1 MQENTFC
8 LRLNLSAAE
17 EDKRKEI
24 VTIECD
30 SVRVL
35 IVDDEL
41 SVRKMLAVMLTQGG
55 VKCSHVSTPEEALD
69 ELQNEAFNAVI
80 SDLRMGPISGM
91 DLLEQVHRRYP
102 DMAFVMAT
110 GVADVRVGVQ
120 AMKQGADDYLLKP
133 FDMDVVLASLRRALQ
148 KKQLEREVQ
157 NYRRH
162 LESMVAEGTQQ
173 LENAMSQLERSYS
186 ATLEA
191 LGSAIDLRDGAT
203 AGHARRVLWYSIKLA
218 NTLGGLEDQLN
229 NIAMGAWL
237 HDIGKLA
244 TPDGILLKPGALND
258 QERGVMQR
266 HVVIGYE
273 LVKGIPFLAEAS
285 ELILTHHE
293 RWDGSGYPRGL
304 RGDEIPIS
312 ARIFAVADTLDAITS
327 DRPYRAALPFS
338 AARDVIARE
347 SGKLFDS
354 VVADAFLGI
363 PEEAW
368 ASIRAEAATKLINS
382 VVALSH
388 RPSAP
393 TPEFPPPREL
403 QLSSPRLQSA
413 PES

>member
-55 VKCSHVSTPEEALD
+55 VKCTHVSTPEEALD

-80 SDLRMGPISGM
+80 SDLRMGPTSGM

-162 LESMVAEGTQQ
+162 LESMVAERTQQ

-218 NTLGGLEDQLN
+218 ITLGGLEDHLN

>member
-1 MQENTFC
+1 VQENTFC

-55 VKCSHVSTPEEALD
+55 VKCTHVSTPEEALD

-218 NTLGGLEDQLN
+218 ITLGGLEDHLN

-338 AARDVIARE
+338 AAREVIARE

-382 VVALSH
+382 VVVLSH

>member
-1 MQENTFC
+1 VQENTFC

-162 LESMVAEGTQQ
+162 LESMVAERTQQ

-218 NTLGGLEDQLN
+218 ITLGGLEDHLN

-382 VVALSH
+382 VVVLSH